1 MRYMLDTNICIAVM
15 KGDAVT
21 RNKHRSIPVQNV
33 GISGIV
39 FAELSYGVKISE
51 RKEQNA
57 KALSDFTTLCQ
68 LWDWPFQAAHVYG
81 EIRAHLE
88 ASGMIIGANDLLIAA
103 HARFLEAVL
112 VTGNVREFKRVPG
125 LNIENWIA

>member
-1 MRYMLDTNICIAVM
+1 MLDTNICIAVM

-21 RNKHRSIPVQNV
+21 RNKLSSIPVQNV

-39 FAELSYGVKISE
+39 FAELSYGVKKSE
-51 RKEQNA
+51 RKEQNV
-57 KALSDFTTLCQ
+57 KALSDFTALCQ

-103 HARFLEAVL
+103 HALFLEAVL